1 MLQERQAFNLL
12 VMEQLQ
18 ENIRLNRWLEGEA
31 DLLIQIAHLLAKC
44 FQEGNKVLLFGNG
57 GSAAD
62 AQHIAAEFIGKL
74 NRERKPLPAVA
85 LTTDTSAL
93 TAISND
99 YGYEAVFARQL
110 AGLVS
115 TGDVV
120 IGLSTSGRSI
130 NVINAM
136 EEAKRLG
143 AVTVAFTGA
152 GGELREA
159 ADYALSIPSTN
170 TPRIQ
175 EAHTTAGHI
184 ICHLVDEIILG
195 DDS

>member
-12 VMEQLQ
+12 VMEQLK

-62 AQHIAAEFIGKL
+62 AQHIAAEFIGKF

-93 TAISND
+93 TAISNPESTE
-99 YGYEAVFARQL
+99 GGR
-110 AGLVS
+110 LVS
-115 TGDVV
+115 ILKWPEGAP
-120 IGLSTSGRSI
+120 L
-130 NVINAM
+130 N
-136 EEAKRLG
+136 LG
-143 AVTVAFTGA
+143 
-152 GGELREA
+152 
-159 ADYALSIPSTN
+159 
-170 TPRIQ
+170 
-175 EAHTTAGHI
+175 
-184 ICHLVDEIILG
+184 
-195 DDS
+195 